1 METDSSLTTTR
12 TNQLE
17 EVTDWPSIARITN
30 FPFDTFAELK
40 TAVAGRKYTIGVD
53 PLAAAEW
60 SAIFNTRPKKVV
72 ITALSLLLIVAAIAA
87 VVVAVAIEDYWLIA
101 AVPIQGLAFY
111 VSHPASPIR
120 KWATIGGVAS
130 VLVFVDLLLNHWTT
144 AAALTA
150 YAGLTFAAVRAAAF
164 TANSAFRKA
173 LLTDEDLFL
182 VAYSRG
188 GCSLREKSTG
198 RVFKR

>member
-1 METDSSLTTTR
+1 MESPLTTTR
-12 TNQLE
+12 TNQPDP
-17 EVTDWPSIARITN
+17 VTDWPSIAQITN

-40 TAVAGRKYTIGVD
+40 TAVTGRKFTIGVD

-60 SAIFNTRPKKVV
+60 SAIFNTRLKKAV

-87 VVVAVAIEDYWLIA
+87 VVVAVAIEDYWLLA

-130 VLVFVDLLLNHWTT
+130 VIVFVDLLLNHWTT
-144 AAALTA
+144 AATLTA

-164 TANSAFRKA
+164 TANSAFRKV

-188 GCSLREKSTG
+188 GCSLREKSSG